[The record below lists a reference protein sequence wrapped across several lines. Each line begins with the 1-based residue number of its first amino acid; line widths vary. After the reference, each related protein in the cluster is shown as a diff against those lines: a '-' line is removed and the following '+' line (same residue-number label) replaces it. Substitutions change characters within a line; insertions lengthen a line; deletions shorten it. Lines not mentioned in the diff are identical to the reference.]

1 MMPAG
6 EYYIGDLCYVMHKE
20 WDEVCSL
27 FFKGNTNGGC
37 NQGEFVLK
45 DGRRFA
51 CYNTRWGDGEYRDQ
65 FNNRYL
71 VDSGCIGCILVS
83 DIVEMD
89 KRNID
94 LGNVIK
100 MTKEFDTSNI
110 DGLISFNNITIETN
124 DVENYA

>member
-6 EYYIGDLCYVMHKE
+6 EYYIGDLCYVMHEE

-27 FFKGNTNGGC
+27 FFKGNTNGRC

-51 CYNTRWGDGEYRDQ
+51 GYNTKWGDGEYRDQ

-83 DIVEMD
+83 NIVEMD

>member
-6 EYYIGDLCYVMHKE
+6 DYYIGDLCYVMHEE

-27 FFKGNTNGGC
+27 FFKGNTNGRC

>member
-6 EYYIGDLCYVMHKE
+6 EYYIGDLCYVMHGE

-27 FFKGNTNGGC
+27 FFKGNTNGSC

-51 CYNTRWGDGEYRDQ
+51 GYNTKWGDGEYRDQ

>member
-6 EYYIGDLCYVMHKE
+6 DYYIGDLCYVMHEE

-27 FFKGNTNGGC
+27 FFKGNTNGRC

-51 CYNTRWGDGEYRDQ
+51 GYNTKWGDGEYRDQ

-83 DIVEMD
+83 NIVEMD

>member
-6 EYYIGDLCYVMHKE
+6 KYYIGDLCYVMHEE

-27 FFKGNTNGGC
+27 FFKGNTNGSC

-51 CYNTRWGDGEYRDQ
+51 GYNTKWGDGEYRDQ

>member
-6 EYYIGDLCYVMHKE
+6 EYYIGDLCYVMHEE

>member
-27 FFKGNTNGGC
+27 FFKGNTNGSC

-51 CYNTRWGDGEYRDQ
+51 GYNTKWGDGEYRDQ

-89 KRNID
+89 TRNID

>member
-6 EYYIGDLCYVMHKE
+6 DYYIGDLCYVMHKE

-27 FFKGNTNGGC
+27 FFKGNTNGSC

-51 CYNTRWGDGEYRDQ
+51 GYNTKWGDGEYRDQ

-89 KRNID
+89 TRNID

>member
-6 EYYIGDLCYVMHKE
+6 DYYIGDLCYVMHKE

-27 FFKGNTNGGC
+27 FFKGNTNGSC
-37 NQGEFVLK
+37 NQGEFELK

-51 CYNTRWGDGEYRDQ
+51 GYNTKWGDGEYRDQ

>member
-6 EYYIGDLCYVMHKE
+6 DYYIGDLCYVMHKE

-27 FFKGNTNGGC
+27 FFKENTNGRC

>member
-1 MMPAG
+1 MMPSG
-6 EYYIGDLCYVMHKE
+6 EYYIGDLCYVMHEE

-51 CYNTRWGDGEYRDQ
+51 GYNTKWGDGEYRDQ

-89 KRNID
+89 KRNIE

-124 DVENYA
+124 DVDSYA

>member
-51 CYNTRWGDGEYRDQ
+51 GYNTKWGDGEYRDQ

-89 KRNID
+89 KRNIE

-110 DGLISFNNITIETN
+110 DGLISFSNISIETN
-124 DVENYA
+124 DVDSYA

>member
-6 EYYIGDLCYVMHKE
+6 DYYIGDLCYVMHEE

-89 KRNID
+89 TRNID

>member
-27 FFKGNTNGGC
+27 FFKGNTNGSC

-51 CYNTRWGDGEYRDQ
+51 GYNTKWGDGEYRDQ

-89 KRNID
+89 KCNID

>member
-27 FFKGNTNGGC
+27 FFKGNTNGSC

-51 CYNTRWGDGEYRDQ
+51 GYNTKWGDGEYRDQ

>member
-6 EYYIGDLCYVMHKE
+6 EYYIGDLCYVMHEE

-27 FFKGNTNGGC
+27 FFKGNTNGSC
-37 NQGEFVLK
+37 NQGEFELK

-51 CYNTRWGDGEYRDQ
+51 GYNTKWGDGEYRDQ

>member
-20 WDEVCSL
+20 WDDVCSL
-27 FFKGNTNGGC
+27 FFKGNTNGRC

-51 CYNTRWGDGEYRDQ
+51 GYNTKWGDGEYRDQ

>member
-27 FFKGNTNGGC
+27 FFKGNTKGGC

-51 CYNTRWGDGEYRDQ
+51 GYNTKWGDGEYRDQ

-89 KRNID
+89 KRNIE

-124 DVENYA
+124 DVDSYA

>member
-6 EYYIGDLCYVMHKE
+6 DYYIGDLCYVMHEE

-27 FFKGNTNGGC
+27 FFKGNTNGSC

-51 CYNTRWGDGEYRDQ
+51 GYNTKWGDGEYRDQ

>member
-27 FFKGNTNGGC
+27 FFKGSTNGGC

-51 CYNTRWGDGEYRDQ
+51 GYNTKWGDGEYRDQ

-89 KRNID
+89 KRNIE

-124 DVENYA
+124 DVDSYA

>member
-6 EYYIGDLCYVMHKE
+6 EYYIGDLCYVMHEE

-27 FFKGNTNGGC
+27 FFKGNTNGSC

-51 CYNTRWGDGEYRDQ
+51 GYNTKWGDGEYRDQ

>member
-6 EYYIGDLCYVMHKE
+6 DYYIGDLCYVMHKE

-27 FFKGNTNGGC
+27 FFKGNTNGSC

-51 CYNTRWGDGEYRDQ
+51 GYNTKWGDGEYRDQ

>member
-6 EYYIGDLCYVMHKE
+6 DYYIGDLCYVMHKE

-27 FFKGNTNGGC
+27 FFKGNTNGSC

-51 CYNTRWGDGEYRDQ
+51 GYNTKWGDGEYRDQ

-100 MTKEFDTSNI
+100 MAKEFDTSNI

>member
-27 FFKGNTNGGC
+27 FFKGNTNGSC

-51 CYNTRWGDGEYRDQ
+51 GYNTKWGDGEYRDQ

-100 MTKEFDTSNI
+100 MAKEFDTSNI

>member
-6 EYYIGDLCYVMHKE
+6 EYYIGDLCYVMHME

-27 FFKGNTNGGC
+27 FFKGNTNGSC

-51 CYNTRWGDGEYRDQ
+51 GYNTKWGDGEYSDQ

>member
-27 FFKGNTNGGC
+27 FFKGNTNGSC

-51 CYNTRWGDGEYRDQ
+51 GYNTKWGDGEYRDQ

-71 VDSGCIGCILVS
+71 VDSGCIGCILAS

-89 KRNID
+89 TRNID

>member
-27 FFKGNTNGGC
+27 FFKGNTNGSC

-51 CYNTRWGDGEYRDQ
+51 GYNTMWGDGEYRDQ

>member
-1 MMPAG
+1 MMPSG
-6 EYYIGDLCYVMHKE
+6 EYYIGDLCYVMHEE

-51 CYNTRWGDGEYRDQ
+51 GYNTKWGDGEYRDQ

-89 KRNID
+89 KRNIE

-110 DGLISFNNITIETN
+110 DGLISFSNISIETN
-124 DVENYA
+124 DVDSYA